1 MKTIS
6 KCLGLSLMALT
17 HLSLFNLP
25 SASAA
30 SSAEYEALV
39 RQSDH
44 RKRQESR
51 VLEESQHWSKSSRP
65 PEARLLDEVRMQ
77 VNLSPRHRVLRP
89 MLQRMLAASQPSPS
103 NPQWQ
108 ELYYYRLLNLDP
120 QNKDYQSKLA
130 NLLKA
135 KHGGASAAQVS
146 QAYRWLNDGFN
157 HWDEGKTESALALF
171 KQAALPKSPELNA
184 IYAYH
189 LRDSGRLAEAKAV
202 LQKFS
207 GQRDYL
213 KWIDQTL
220 AEIKSAETIV
230 NARFP
235 EADKLA
241 ARIKLG
247 ELERADQAI
256 TALPESHLKH
266 WHRAKWYE
274 KQGQYHPAAKEY
286 QLYYQGRW
294 SKELSGFVPVVY
306 KAQLEDINSL
316 DLIALKFRTSPE
328 LIRKVNQEY
337 PYDWVETYRMLV
349 VPVIR
354 HDLSWP
360 TPATGYVSSHFGYR
374 LHPIRGTWRLHE
386 GVDIETAAG
395 TPAFGT
401 ATGTV
406 LKAWYDKACGNTLR
420 IQHPSLAIRTVYCH
434 GEKLLVKDNQAVKA
448 GSQVMITGNT
458 GSSSASNHLH
468 FGVWKDGAFTDPM
481 DWL

>member
-1 MKTIS
+1 MKILSTRTV
-6 KCLGLSLMALT
+6 LSLVALT
-17 HLSLFNLP
+17 SIHVFNLP
-25 SASAA
+25 ATHAA
-30 SSAEYEALV
+30 SSADYEALV
-39 RQSDH
+39 RQTDH

-51 VLEESQHWSKSSRP
+51 VLEESQRWAKSSRP

-89 MLQRMLAASQPSPS
+89 MLQRMLAASPATQS

-120 QNKDYQSKLA
+120 QNKTYQTKLA
-130 NLLKA
+130 SLLRA

-146 QAYRWLNDGFN
+146 EAYRLLNDGFN
-157 HWDEGKTESALALF
+157 SWDEGKTEAALTLF

-202 LQKFS
+202 LKNFS

-220 AEIKSAETIV
+220 AEIEYAETIV

-247 ELERADQAI
+247 ELEHADLAI
-256 TALPESHLKH
+256 KALPESPMKH

-274 KQGQYHPAAKEY
+274 KQGKYHPAAKEY
-286 QLYYQGRW
+286 QAYYQGRW
-294 SKELSGFVPVVY
+294 SKELTGFVPVVY

-328 LIRKVNQEY
+328 LIRKVNQAY

-349 VPVIR
+349 IPVIR
-354 HDLSWP
+354 HDLTWP
-360 TPATGYVSSHFGYR
+360 TPASGYVSSHFGYR

-386 GVDIETAAG
+386 GVDIETAPG

-401 ATGTV
+401 ASGIV
-406 LKAWYDKACGNTLR
+406 SKAWYDKACGNTLY
-420 IQHPSLAIRTVYCH
+420 IQHPQLGIRAVYCH
-434 GEKLLVKDNQAVKA
+434 GEKLLVKANQAVKP
-448 GSQVMITGNT
+448 GTPVSITGNT
-458 GSSSASNHLH
+458 GTSSASNHLH
-468 FGVWKDGAFTDPM
+468 FGIWKDGAFTDPM